1 MTYSI
6 TKKFAGRA
14 SYHFTEDDPAV
25 IGKHISVND
34 ISAFFQ
40 RLNTSLHSINAENVF
55 LNLSVP
61 KLELESR
68 KGPKD
73 VKRTVSVIFDN
84 EPIATLTQN
93 FLSHEEPNA
102 FCYDINKRNWI
113 FYSKDNRYDENYRI
127 PSNLFISAHLDKTLE
142 SGCIS
147 DVITVEFNVYLQYI
161 STTPIVFP

>member
-84 EPIATLTQN
+84 EPIATLT
-93 FLSHEEPNA
+93 
-102 FCYDINKRNWI
+102 
-113 FYSKDNRYDENYRI
+113 
-127 PSNLFISAHLDKTLE
+127 
-142 SGCIS
+142 
-147 DVITVEFNVYLQYI
+147 
-161 STTPIVFP
+161 